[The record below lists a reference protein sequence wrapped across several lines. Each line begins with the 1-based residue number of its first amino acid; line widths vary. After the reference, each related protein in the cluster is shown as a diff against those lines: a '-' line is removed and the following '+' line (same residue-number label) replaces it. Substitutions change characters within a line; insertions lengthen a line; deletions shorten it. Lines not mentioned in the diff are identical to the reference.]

1 MLMIHSQLEI
11 LGENSLKICEKGVKS
26 VENESVDKTTVSAEI
41 NNLLLFY
48 VKSVLLLFLIGL

>member
-1 MLMIHSQLEI
+1 MLIIHSQLQI
-11 LGENSLKICEKGVKS
+11 LGENSLKIYEKGVKS

-48 VKSVLLLFLIGL
+48 